1 LTQISAESR
10 RINADSDLTELIIG
24 AAYAVHNELKSGFL
38 EVVYR
43 RALAIEL
50 TQRSLSAVVEAPLA
64 VFYKGTN
71 VGDYR
76 ADLLVESR
84 IVVEVKAVDSL
95 VPMHEQH
102 LLHYLY
108 ATGKSIGL
116 LINFGRSVSVKRKI
130 VSSNLRQSV

>member
-1 LTQISAESR
+1 M
-10 RINADSDLTELIIG
+10 NADSDLTELIIG

-50 TQRSLSAVVEAPLA
+50 THRSLSAVVEAPLA

-95 VPMHEQH
+95 VPMHEQQ